1 MFFRKS
7 IVILIKMSYL
17 IFSHISNNFILSSK
31 LMCQIEI
38 FQFELLCF
46 FSNKVKKVLRAF
58 VESQSLRIS
67 FNNTMLQR
75 KKKKTFL
82 LTKETAVKYP
92 GTILAQ
98 FTIHVPLYFLSF
110 VQIYMYTHEVQRKFT
125 NIASKINPLSKI
137 ILNTSQKCTNFRNN
151 FWHDP

>member
-17 IFSHISNNFILSSK
+17 IFSYISNNFILSSK

-38 FQFELLCF
+38 FQFELLYF

-67 FNNTMLQR
+67 FNNAMLQR

-82 LTKETAVKYP
+82 LTKETAVVSWHYP
-92 GTILAQ
+92 CTIYYTRSIILSFFRAN
-98 FTIHVPLYFLSF
+98 IHV
-110 VQIYMYTHEVQRKFT
+110 YTRSAK
-125 NIASKINPLSKI
+125 KIHKH
-137 ILNTSQKCTNFRNN
+137 C
-151 FWHDP
+151 